1 MSSTPEPIGR
11 RRFDGPPRI
20 ALEPPGPRSW
30 LTDAIEAGGAA
41 IVPLPDAEAIV
52 WATPTGPDELA
63 ATVASAP
70 GVHWVQLPWAG
81 VEPFV
86 SVLDHD
92 HLWTCGKGVYAEPVA
107 EHILTLALAGMR
119 GLGTYVARHE
129 LGNAPGKEPAR
140 RERRHPRRRRDRH
153 VAAAAARTV
162 RRARHG
168 AASPRPSRWRAPTAS
183 ARSTTST
190 RSLPAADLVVLALA
204 LTPETVGRASTRRR
218 LALDAADG
226 MDREPRTRP
235 PHRHRRPRR
244 RAARRHRSAAPRW
257 TSPIPSRCPPGH
269 PLWTM
274 PNAIVTPH
282 IGNTPDMALPLLKRH
297 GSPRTCGASP
307 DGEPLIGAVDVDA
320 GY

>member
-1 MSSTPEPIGR
+1 VSSTPEPIGR

-30 LTDAIEAGGAA
+30 LSEAIEAGGAQ

-63 ATVASAP
+63 ATVASAS

-86 SVLDHD
+86 AVLDHD

-119 GLGTYVARHE
+119 GLGTYLRATSWGTPQGRNL
-129 LGNAPGKEPAR
+129 LGGNVVILGGGGIATSLLRLLGPFGAHVTVL
-140 RERRHPRRRRDRH
+140 RRHPQPMAGADR
-153 VAAAAARTV
+153 VGTLDDLDDV
-162 RRARHG
+162 
-168 AASPRPSRWRAPTAS
+168 
-183 ARSTTST
+183 
-190 RSLPAADLVVLALA
+190 LPAADLVVLALA
-204 LTPETVGRASTRRR
+204 LTPETVGVLDRRR
-218 LALDAADG
+218 LALMSPTAWIVNLGRGRHIVTDDLVDALRNGTIGGAAVDVT
-226 MDREPRTRP
+226 DPEPL
-235 PHRHRRPRR
+235 PR
-244 RAARRHRSAAPRW
+244 
-257 TSPIPSRCPPGH
+257 GH

-282 IGNTPDMALPLLKRH
+282 IGNTPEMAQPLLKARVTENM
-297 GSPRTCGASP
+297 RRFAR
-307 DGEPLIGAVDVDA
+307 GEPLVGTVDVDA